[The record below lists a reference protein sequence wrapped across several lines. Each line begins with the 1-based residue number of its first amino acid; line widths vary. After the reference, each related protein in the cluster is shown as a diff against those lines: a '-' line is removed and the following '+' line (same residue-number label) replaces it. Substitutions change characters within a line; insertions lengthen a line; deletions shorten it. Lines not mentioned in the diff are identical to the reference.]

1 MKQIR
6 ISGNMTV
13 TQVVNKIIKSYPND
27 LIRDIKMTDNIASFL
42 RITKDDT
49 VIKESVQLVVG
60 HD

>member
-13 TQVVNKIIKSYPND
+13 TQVVNKIIMSYPND
-27 LIRDIKMTDNIASFL
+27 LIRDIKMTNNIASFL
-42 RITKDDT
+42 RITKDDK

>member
-13 TQVVNKIIKSYPND
+13 TQVVNKIIMSYPND
-27 LIRDIKMTDNIASFL
+27 LIRDIKMTNNIASFL

>member
-1 MKQIR
+1 
-6 ISGNMTV
+6 MTV
-13 TQVVNKIIKSYPND
+13 TQVVNKIIMSYPND
-27 LIRDIKMTDNIASFL
+27 LIRDIKMTNNIASFL

>member
-13 TQVVNKIIKSYPND
+13 TQVVNKIIRSYPND
-27 LIRDIKMTDNIASFL
+27 LIRDIKMTNNIASFL

-49 VIKESVQLVVG
+49 VINESVQLVVG